1 MRQIGIDLPFPD
13 DLYLLGDKIYPNR
26 HPIMTPYTRQQIA
39 RKPANLQQKCRKM
52 NRLITE
58 YRVQVEHAI
67 GDLKRYKI
75 LSTIW
80 RHKRQHLNQL
90 QKYVLHLFVDEA
102 TYLINKIFIHKVYV
116 LR

>member
-1 MRQIGIDLPFPD
+1 MEILRLIDLPLFPG

-39 RKPANLQQKCRKM
+39 RKPLNLQQKCRNM

-58 YRVQVEHAI
+58 YRVQVEHDI

-75 LSTIW
+75 LTI
-80 RHKRQHLNQL
+80 RI
-90 QKYVLHLFVDEA
+90 Y
-102 TYLINKIFIHKVYV
+102 FIPK
-116 LR
+116 